1 MVVCGGTSRCRK
13 HGDLG
18 RGKSEVRGGRLCRAA
33 RREVRQSANT
43 SAFYELLENNF
54 TEKLTTLSD

>member
-1 MVVCGGTSRCRK
+1 VVVCGGRIRCGK

-33 RREVRQSANT
+33 RREVWQSGNT
-43 SAFYELLENNF
+43 SAFYDLENNF